1 MDYSNGLAYSI
12 KIKNKLNKS
21 FCKEKDPH
29 KKENYER
36 QFKTYR
42 NLISTL
48 FRETKESYY
57 KQYFHDNKKNLELV
71 WQTIKGIINMKNK
84 SDESVSSLLI
94 DNQLITCAKQIS
106 NHFSNFFKSIAEK
119 INRNMFKA
127 KKTHL
132 LYLGPQNKNST

>member
-84 SDESVSSLLI
+84 SDESVSCLLI